1 VSFGQLISDTLD
13 TCKQVFGE
21 EVTLHPAGEADVPLQ
36 GLFKEAHQELDPQ
49 TGDLVVTSSQP
60 SVRVKLA
67 DLPDGEL
74 VALDAEIT
82 ARGTRY
88 AIIDQH
94 PIGYG
99 DVLIVLQEVRAS

>member
-1 VSFGQLISDTLD
+1 MSFGQLISDTLD

-21 EVTLHPAGEADVPLQ
+21 EVTLHREGEADEPLD

-60 SVRVKLA
+60 SVRVKIA
-67 DLPDGEL
+67 DLPGGEL
-74 VALDAEIT
+74 LDGDAEISV
-82 ARGTRY
+82 RGTRY
-88 AIIDQH
+88 AITDQH